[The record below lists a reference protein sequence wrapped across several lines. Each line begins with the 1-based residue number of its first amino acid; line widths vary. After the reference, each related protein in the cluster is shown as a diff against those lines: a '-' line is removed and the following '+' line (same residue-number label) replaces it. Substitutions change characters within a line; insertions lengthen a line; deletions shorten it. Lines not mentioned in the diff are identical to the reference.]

1 MGVCLMEIASGEDL
15 FEHLGLDEEGLRRWY
30 CDGEEKEI
38 EERMESIIHNSSRG
52 EELRHLRSLMRKF
65 LSLNPSKRISSND
78 CEASFLHWGNGTTT
92 STNDQH
98 LKEIHEKMDEILE
111 GCG

>member
-1 MGVCLMEIASGEDL
+1 
-15 FEHLGLDEEGLRRWY
+15 
-30 CDGEEKEI
+30 
-38 EERMESIIHNSSRG
+38 MESMIRG

-65 LSLNPSKRISSND
+65 LSLNPSNRISSND
-78 CEASFLHWGNGTTT
+78 CVKHPFFTGGKGTIT